1 MHGLSFF
8 SCRMPPGAP
17 RGSTRLLRGPRED
30 PGALRSTLVPAPL
43 PEVVPGAV
51 PGDPQEKPTRSQGSP
66 RRFQKVPEE
75 AQEGPPGGPRGPL
88 GKPWGWPGSKGVLRG
103 HQGPPPESLR
113 RPLLAKKDQKTME
126 ISTFPKMR
134 EKKHSFSQLAE
145 TSEIGFSC
153 RREADS
159 DETK

>member
-1 MHGLSFF
+1 MLFIRNYFAWIVFF

-30 PGALRSTLVPAPL
+30 PGALGSTLVPTPW

-51 PGDPQEKPTRSQGSP
+51 PGEPQEKSTRSQGSP
-66 RRFQKVPEE
+66 RRSQKVPEE

-88 GKPWGWPGSKGVLRG
+88 GKPRGGPGGKGVLRG

-113 RPLLAKKDQKTME
+113 RPLLAKKTSKNHRNIN
-126 ISTFPKMR
+126 ISKN
-134 EKKHSFSQLAE
+134 EGKKNIVFLNLL
-145 TSEIGFSC
+145 
-153 RREADS
+153 RPL
-159 DETK
+159 K

>member
-1 MHGLSFF
+1 
-8 SCRMPPGAP
+8 MPPGAP
-17 RGSTRLLRGPRED
+17 RGSTRLLRGPREG
-30 PGALRSTLVPAPL
+30 PGALGSTLVPTPW

-51 PGDPQEKPTRSQGSP
+51 PGEPQEKPTRSQGSP
-66 RRFQKVPEE
+66 RRSQKVPEE

-88 GKPWGWPGSKGVLRG
+88 GKPRG
-103 HQGPPPESLR
+103 ALEAKECSEDTRDPLQSPSEGPSWR
-113 RPLLAKKDQKTME
+113 KKHQKTME

-153 RREADS
+153 RREADP
-159 DETK
+159 DKTKYE